1 MLIDLEELAGEIAS
15 KVDGAGITPVIE
27 KEIVHYEII
36 RSLGRNGLLQ
46 DITFQGGTSLR
57 LAMDRNDIAKT
68 SILSPAT
75 ASIRSPWMIFPRL
88 CAPIC

>member
-15 KVDGAGITPVIE
+15 KVDGAGLTPVIE

-57 LAMDRNDIAKT
+57 LCYGSHDIAKT
-68 SILSPAT
+68 SILSPAIS
-75 ASIRSPWMIFPRL
+75 SIRFPWTISQGL
-88 CAPIC
+88 CAATC